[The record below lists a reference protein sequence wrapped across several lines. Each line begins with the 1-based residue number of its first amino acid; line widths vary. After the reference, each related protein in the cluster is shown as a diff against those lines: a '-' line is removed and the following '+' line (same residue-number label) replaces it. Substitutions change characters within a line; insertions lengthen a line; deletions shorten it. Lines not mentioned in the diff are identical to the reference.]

1 MQVPT
6 LTSMDWRPSENV
18 IWERA
23 LRITCNLFSIT
34 TNNSSKTNKSLKR
47 QCLWHFWTDQTQ
59 EQPEKK
65 NVYVIKIQWNAKRQI
80 KIKENVESKYGA
92 EFQLR
97 DRKQWIHISVQN
109 RFGCLEYRKMVKEK
123 MRW

>member
-65 NVYVIKIQWNAKRQI
+65 ECLCNKDTVKR
-80 KIKENVESKYGA
+80 
-92 EFQLR
+92 
-97 DRKQWIHISVQN
+97 
-109 RFGCLEYRKMVKEK
+109 
-123 MRW
+123 